1 MPYIY
6 SLELALYKKLVL
18 MATFGLGL
26 FVAIISAIRLYSI
39 LHVDLSDVTYTILM
53 PIMWSALEP
62 CLAITLA
69 CIPLLRPLLGGRYT
83 PTGTAKLGP
92 PTMKSRAVTQKRSR
106 RFKILED
113 EVCITGQADDGPQQR
128 PESIRYDAIS
138 RHSHVDANTD
148 TDVELSAIPSKKD
161 WRVEE
166 RQL

>member
-1 MPYIY
+1 M
-6 SLELALYKKLVL
+6 
-18 MATFGLGL
+18 
-26 FVAIISAIRLYSI
+26 
-39 LHVDLSDVTYTILM
+39 SDVTYTILM
-53 PIMWSALEP
+53 PIMWSAMEP

-106 RFKILED
+106 RFKVLED
-113 EVCITGQADDGPQQR
+113 EICITREADEGAQLESESMRHDG
-128 PESIRYDAIS
+128 IS
-138 RHSHVDANTD
+138 RHSHADGNTD
-148 TDVELSAIPSKKD
+148 TDVELSAISIKKD

>member
-1 MPYIY
+1 M
-6 SLELALYKKLVL
+6 ALIISSHS
-18 MATFGLGL
+18 
-26 FVAIISAIRLYSI
+26 VAIISAIRLYSI
-39 LHVDLSDVTYTILM
+39 LHVDMTDVTYTILM

-106 RFKILED
+106 RFNLLED
-113 EVCITGQADDGPQQR
+113 EVCITALADDGSRLR
-128 PESIRYDAIS
+128 PESVRYDVLS
-138 RHSHVDANTD
+138 RHSHVDANAD
-148 TDVELSAIPSKKD
+148 KDVELGAISIKKD
-161 WRVEE
+161 WKVEN

>member
-1 MPYIY
+1 M
-6 SLELALYKKLVL
+6 
-18 MATFGLGL
+18 T
-26 FVAIISAIRLYSI
+26 
-39 LHVDLSDVTYTILM
+39 DVTYTILM

-106 RFKILED
+106 RFNLLED
-113 EVCITGQADDGPQQR
+113 EVCITALADGGSRLR
-128 PESIRYDAIS
+128 PESVRYDVIS
-138 RHSHVDANTD
+138 RHSHVDANTGNK
-148 TDVELSAIPSKKD
+148 DVELGAISIKKD
-161 WRVEE
+161 RKVEN

>member
-1 MPYIY
+1 MSTLQLEHYISCHRLITLSY
-6 SLELALYKKLVL
+6 S
-18 MATFGLGL
+18 
-26 FVAIISAIRLYSI
+26 VAIISAIRLYSI

-113 EVCITGQADDGPQQR
+113 EVCITRQADDGPQQR

-138 RHSHVDANTD
+138 RHSHADANAD
-148 TDVELSAIPSKKD
+148 TDVELSAISSKKV